1 VGCKQGIEIARLW
14 LEEGTIVYTVNR
26 QGIRSFEAFGPALTH
41 DPLVVLVNQGTA
53 SE

>member
-1 VGCKQGIEIARLW
+1 LKLPAW
-14 LEEGTIVYTVNR
+14 EEGTIVYTVNR
-26 QGIRSFEAFGPALTH
+26 QGIQGSFEAFGPALTH